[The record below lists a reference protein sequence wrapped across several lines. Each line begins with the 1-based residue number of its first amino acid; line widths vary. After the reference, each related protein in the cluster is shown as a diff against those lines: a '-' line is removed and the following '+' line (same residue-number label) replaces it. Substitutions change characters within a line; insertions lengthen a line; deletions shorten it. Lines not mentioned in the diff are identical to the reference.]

1 MSDTP
6 RIQSALDQLSD
17 PIHSHVFALTRP
29 GLATAIDDAFTGI
42 DPIEI
47 TGDVLNRTPR
57 KHHLTVIHALDD
69 VFGDLGDDFEDGDE

>member
-6 RIQSALDQLSD
+6 RTRPALDQLSH
-17 PIHSHVFALTRP
+17 PIHTHVFAIQRP
-29 GLATAIDDAFTGI
+29 TLAAAIDDEFTGI